1 MRTIGRIRRKGKRQ
15 ILQEVS
21 LAASA
26 VPAVESRVAL
36 IQALIPVGLAAVAE
50 ALAAEVTALAGAR
63 YARTGGQPTLV
74 RWGQQ
79 PGSVYLADQKVPV
92 AVPRVRDQQRQVE
105 VPLATY
111 QQLQT
116 PRALDEGLFRRVLGG
131 LACGEY
137 AACAEAV
144 PVAFGLARSTVSR
157 RFVRASARQLRT
169 LLERPLTLPAGEHWI
184 ALFIDGK
191 SFAADALVIALG
203 ITTTGRKQVLGFV
216 QTATE
221 NERVCAA
228 FLRQLEE
235 RGFTA
240 PDGLLVVLDGA
251 KGLRAAIRTVFGATA
266 RVQRCQWHKREN
278 VVRHLAK
285 GQQAEWRRKLQA
297 AYERPTYEAA
307 KAALTRLHRDLRLL
321 NASAAASLLEGL
333 EETLTLHQLGLV
345 RELGASFRTTNALE
359 SVMAQV
365 ERRTRRVTHWRT
377 SDQKQ
382 RWCAAALLAVEL
394 RLRKVKGY
402 RHLGTLATVLRQE
415 SRSCRDAA

>member
-1 MRTIGRIRRKGKRQ
+1 MRTIGRIQTKAKR
-15 ILQEVS
+15 
-21 LAASA
+21 LAPRA
-26 VPAVESRVAL
+26 VAAMPEALPPMNSRVEL
-36 IQALIPVGLAAVAE
+36 IQALIPLGLAAVAE
-50 ALAAEVTALAGAR
+50 ALAEEVTTLAGAR
-63 YARTGGQPTLV
+63 YARTGGQPALV

-92 AVPRVRDQQRQVE
+92 TVPRVRDQARQVE
-105 VPLATY
+105 VSLATY

-131 LACGEY
+131 LACREY

-144 PVAFGLARSTVSR
+144 PAAFGLARSTVSR
-157 RFVRASARQLRT
+157 RFVRASARRLQT
-169 LLERPLTLPAGEHWI
+169 LLERPLTLGAGEEWI
-184 ALFIDGK
+184 ALFVDGK

-203 ITTTGRKQVLGFV
+203 VTTTGRKQLLGFV

-228 FLRQLEE
+228 FLRQVVE

-240 PDGLLVVLDGA
+240 PEGLLVVLDGA
-251 KGLRAAIRTVFGATA
+251 KGLRAAVRTVFGTTA
-266 RVQRCQWHKREN
+266 QVQRCQWHKREN
-278 VVRHLAK
+278 VVRYLPK
-285 GQQAEWRRKLQA
+285 RQQAEWRRKLQA

-307 KAALTRLHRDLRLL
+307 KLALTRLHRELRLL

-333 EETLTLHQLGLV
+333 EETLTLHRLGLV
-345 RELGASFRTTNALE
+345 RELGASFKTTNALE

-365 ERRTRRVTHWRT
+365 QRRTGRVTSWRT

-382 RWCAAALLAVEL
+382 RWCAAALLALEP

-402 RHLGTLATVLRQE
+402 RHLRTLATVLRRE
-415 SRSCRDAA
+415 LTSSRDAA